1 MTEIIK
7 SVSYNVIVTEP
18 SYNVTV
24 TEPTSY
30 NVSTRSGIIMARRL
44 SDLEDV
50 DLSNVKDKFVLM
62 YDETE
67 NKYKAYNPDEVLSAS
82 AVTET
87 TQPGLPQDFI
97 DYLNENLDVDRA
109 DFAELLDK
117 INNLT
122 LGDLKNVDDSD
133 KKDKYLIMFSALYN
147 EYKAVNPDEV
157 FKAAVSE
164 ELGGEP
170 EQPGLPDEF
179 LDQLDEDLD
188 NRIDID
194 AGSY

>member
-1 MTEIIK
+1 MTEILGSI
-7 SVSYNVIVTEP
+7 

-97 DYLNENLDVDRA
+97 DYLNENLDIDSV
-109 DFAELLDK
+109 DFAELSDR

-133 KKDKYLIMFSALYN
+133 KKDKYLIMFNELYN

-170 EQPGLPDEF
+170 EQPGLPEEF

>member
-133 KKDKYLIMFSALYN
+133 KKDKYLIMFSELYN